1 MNLIYALTCF
11 SVIGFLYHQYT
22 VSKSNR
28 ARADF
33 FMGVLERA
41 LPKLVPS
48 LYPDENANAAEQG
61 LPPGMTPEMMAADA
75 AKLEEY
81 HLRETLK
88 GLTVQILSAH
98 QYQISY
104 SAAHE
109 KAEQMV
115 TEMYAIN
122 DRPLSERMAKVVSSE
137 VKGESVAGVK
147 PPKQAPQTGAVL
159 Q

>member
-22 VSKSNR
+22 LSKANR

-61 LPPGMTPEMMAADA
+61 LPPGMTPEMLAADA
-75 AKLEEY
+75 VKIQEHSLRNALENLAGEI
-81 HLRETLK
+81 LR
-88 GLTVQILSAH
+88 AH
-98 QYQISY
+98 NYQITFE
-104 SAAHE
+104 AAHA
-109 KAEQMV
+109 KAEEIM
-115 TEMYAIN
+115 TAMYAIN
-122 DRPLSERMAKVVSSE
+122 DRPLSERIAKLVPNGM
-137 VKGESVAGVK
+137 GEAVAGVK